1 METVF
6 RGFKLF
12 VGALIIVPM
21 LWAASCS
28 MLGVGAVYAVKE
40 AVGPLD
46 KASERAAR
54 GYELRRH
61 NEEANRRAGYGPPR
75 DYDSDY

>member
-12 VGALIIVPM
+12 IGALIIVPM

-28 MLGVGAVYAVKE
+28 MLGVGAAYAVKE

-54 GYELRRH
+54 RYESRRH
-61 NEEANRRAGYGPPR
+61 NDESNRRAGYGPPR
-75 DYDSDY
+75 EYDNDY

>member
-6 RGFKLF
+6 HGFKLF

-28 MLGVGAVYAVKE
+28 MLGVGQFMQ
-40 AVGPLD
+40 
-46 KASERAAR
+46 
-54 GYELRRH
+54 
-61 NEEANRRAGYGPPR
+61 
-75 DYDSDY
+75 